1 MKLTQSNFKEHSF
14 GNILNNGSLSSH
26 SQVTTQK
33 DNSRIE
39 KYRLVL
45 ISLPASKE
53 LHPSW

>member
-33 DNSRIE
+33 DNS
-39 KYRLVL
+39 
-45 ISLPASKE
+45 
-53 LHPSW
+53 